1 MTVFGPGAWIAI
13 AIGGVIGTWSRFA
26 LGGWLAARA
35 TVAGAPGLWATP
47 AGTLAI
53 NVAGSAVLGAVV
65 AVAVAKPGLMPTEVR
80 LALAVGFC
88 GAFTTFS
95 TFGVETLAMLQ
106 AGRWDWALGY
116 VAASNLLGI
125 GAAAGGWALA
135 RALAG

>member
-35 TVAGAPGLWATP
+35 TTAGAPGLWATP

-53 NVAGSAVLGAVV
+53 NLAGCAVLGAV
-65 AVAVAKPGLMPTEVR
+65 AALAAAKPGLMPTELR
-80 LALAVGFC
+80 LAIAVGFC

-116 VAASNLLGI
+116 VAASNVFGVA
-125 GAAAGGWALA
+125 AAAGGWSVAKALV
-135 RALAG
+135 G

>member
-35 TVAGAPGLWATP
+35 TAAGAPGLWATP
-47 AGTLAI
+47 AGTLTI
-53 NVAGSAVLGAVV
+53 NVVGCGVLGAIA
-65 AVAVAKPGLMPTEVR
+65 AVAVARPELMSTELR

-116 VAASNLLGI
+116 VAASNVLGV
-125 GAAAGGWALA
+125 GAAAAGWMVTRSLTA
-135 RALAG
+135 